1 MAKISNTTVYPQIQP
16 TDTDLLIITDSSDS
30 NETKT
35 VSVGD
40 LGKYYTYSTKEI
52 TITAIQ
58 LLNLFTNPVVILE
71 PGLDE
76 VIQVTNVAAQ
86 YTYGGDS
93 IVWPGTAHIY
103 NGINS
108 SSYAPFILNAVTYW
122 GATDSLT
129 SGKEVPHQWPAL
141 GAKVY
146 LGGTV
151 SNATS
156 VGTPTGNV
164 KLSLTYRVIKF

>member
-52 TITAIQ
+52 TITANQ

-71 PGLDE
+71 PGIKE
-76 VIQVTNVAAQ
+76 IIQVTNVVAQ
-86 YTYGGDS
+86 YNYGGDI
-93 IVWPGTAHIY
+93 IVWPGIAHIY

-108 SSYAPFILNAVTYW
+108 STYAPFIFDALSLW
-122 GATDSLT
+122 GANDSIT
-129 SGKEVPHQWPAL
+129 SGKQVAHQWPVL

-151 SNATS
+151 ANPNSP
-156 VGTPTGNV
+156 GTPTGDV
-164 KLSLTYRVIKF
+164 KLSLTYRVIQF